1 MANLDVNPGL
11 QRSVLFD
18 RILVIAYL
26 QAIANSVI
34 LISKDCRKIICSSTL
49 YETHFILLEF
59 LWKIHPK
66 YSIKASNFKT
76 FVAVV
81 EE

>member
-18 RILVIAYL
+18 RILVIAYKQL
-26 QAIANSVI
+26 QIQWCWYQKTAE
-34 LISKDCRKIICSSTL
+34 KL
-49 YETHFILLEF
+49 YAVQLYTNNETHFILLEF
-59 LWKIHPK
+59 LWKIHPIH
-66 YSIKASNFKT
+66 IKASNFKI